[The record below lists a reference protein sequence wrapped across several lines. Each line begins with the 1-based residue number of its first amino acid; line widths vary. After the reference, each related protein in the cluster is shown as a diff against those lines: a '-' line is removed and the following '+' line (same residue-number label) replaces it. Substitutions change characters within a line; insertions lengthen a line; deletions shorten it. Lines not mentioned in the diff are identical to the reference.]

1 MTNVIK
7 MPLQP
12 FEHVTLWT
20 DDGARLTPRPPP
32 PTMCLSMTAGPRIQ
46 ETFARS
52 PLSGRPVG
60 RDALAL
66 GILDLL
72 LLAR

>member
-1 MTNVIK
+1 
-7 MPLQP
+7 
-12 FEHVTLWT
+12 
-20 DDGARLTPRPPP
+20 
-32 PTMCLSMTAGPRIQ
+32 MCLTMTAGTRIQ

-60 RDALAL
+60 RDPLAL

>member
-1 MTNVIK
+1 MLRAGAHSLN
-7 MPLQP
+7 
-12 FEHVTLWT
+12 
-20 DDGARLTPRPPP
+20 GARLTRRAQR
-32 PTMCLSMTAGPRIQ
+32 PTMCLTMTAGTRIQ

-60 RDALAL
+60 RDPLAL

>member
-1 MTNVIK
+1 
-7 MPLQP
+7 
-12 FEHVTLWT
+12 
-20 DDGARLTPRPPP
+20 
-32 PTMCLSMTAGPRIQ
+32 MCLTVKAGLRTQ
-46 ETFARS
+46 ETLARS

-60 RDALAL
+60 RTPLAL

>member
-1 MTNVIK
+1 MLRA
-7 MPLQP
+7 PAHSP
-12 FEHVTLWT
+12 
-20 DDGARLTPRPPP
+20 DGARLTPRARPR
-32 PTMCLSMTAGPRIQ
+32 TMCLTMTAGTRIQ

-60 RDALAL
+60 RDPLAL